1 MAGFKVSEFSGVAN
15 TTDDSLL
22 LLSYTTDNGATFAT
36 RKIRIAD
43 FLDDIDATTKADVGV
58 DHLETLTGAG
68 ADAENL
74 GTFAGSTI
82 ADNVTIKQALTLLEN
97 AVEGKQAIITDGN
110 GLAFTGATLDIDL
123 ATGANALESFT
134 LSGMSDS
141 NHNDTYTVV
150 TAGGSKLKGHAKQS
164 GASVIF
170 DIERE
175 AHYNITL
182 STGTANVDETVKVI
196 KHTGYVY
203 GSGAT
208 RYFANGSSG
217 GVFRYYYWDTVSEVL
232 VAYCSTSGKYEAFHL
247 SGGSGGTSNFI
258 NQLNSTTT
266 SLVGYVSNGSSF
278 TVANSV
284 ADIAEVT
291 NTEEVYP
298 GTTIIRVP
306 SDSVSEVTYGA
317 ASIHPYY
324 IFQNAAANKWVA
336 KTEGGYW
343 TAWYRSAAFDL
354 GTQTLTDD
362 QAAFSL
368 DSTSAFE
375 YITGADDQHGDGTYI
390 PDAADA
396 NVTYLAASAAS
407 FLEFASGK
415 LKVKSIDE
423 DDFASNSADHLP
435 TQQSVKAY
443 VDAQNILDASSAASL
458 YVRLDGASSLAGD
471 LNLNSNKL
479 TNVAT
484 PTVSTDGVNKG
495 YVDTATAGIGVFW
508 EPVHAEADSN
518 ITLSGTQ
525 TIDGYALSVGDRVLV
540 DNQTTASENGI
551 YVVASGA
558 WSRATDADQSAE
570 WLRNKTVF
578 VKFGATNSG
587 NVYAYTGSDSPTI
600 GSDALTFEL
609 KSTAA
614 QIADGSITTAKL
626 DTGAVTDAK
635 ITSMAA
641 NKLTGTIPDARIG
654 ASSVTQHQ
662 GALAVAFSQLTGT
675 IADAQVPSSAVTQHQ
690 ASLSLT
696 KSQISDFSDAD
707 YFSAASGQAVQVEQA
722 AQRQTLG
729 GATNATTLGTF
740 SGSTISD
747 NVSVRTAFQEVET
760 AIESLQISDLTDGG
774 NVVETGDNI
783 NTLIGSTG
791 ADGEPANYLF
801 VVCDQADGS
810 LKFID
815 KTFIEIE

>member
-1 MAGFKVSEFSGVAN
+1 M
-15 TTDDSLL
+15 
-22 LLSYTTDNGATFAT
+22 
-36 RKIRIAD
+36 
-43 FLDDIDATTKADVGV
+43 
-58 DHLETLTGAG
+58 
-68 ADAENL
+68 
-74 GTFAGSTI
+74 
-82 ADNVTIKQALTLLEN
+82 
-97 AVEGKQAIITDGN
+97 
-110 GLAFTGATLDIDL
+110 
-123 ATGANALESFT
+123 
-134 LSGMSDS
+134 
-141 NHNDTYTVV
+141 
-150 TAGGSKLKGHAKQS
+150 
-164 GASVIF
+164 
-170 DIERE
+170 
-175 AHYNITL
+175 
-182 STGTANVDETVKVI
+182 
-196 KHTGYVY
+196 
-203 GSGAT
+203 
-208 RYFANGSSG
+208 
-217 GVFRYYYWDTVSEVL
+217 
-232 VAYCSTSGKYEAFHL
+232 
-247 SGGSGGTSNFI
+247 
-258 NQLNSTTT
+258 
-266 SLVGYVSNGSSF
+266 
-278 TVANSV
+278 
-284 ADIAEVT
+284 
-291 NTEEVYP
+291 
-298 GTTIIRVP
+298 
-306 SDSVSEVTYGA
+306 
-317 ASIHPYY
+317 
-324 IFQNAAANKWVA
+324 
-336 KTEGGYW
+336 
-343 TAWYRSAAFDL
+343 
-354 GTQTLTDD
+354 
-362 QAAFSL
+362 
-368 DSTSAFE
+368 
-375 YITGADDQHGDGTYI
+375 
-390 PDAADA
+390 
-396 NVTYLAASAAS
+396 AASAAS

-508 EPVHAEADSN
+508 EPVNAEADSN

-525 TIDGYALSVGDRVLV
+525 TIDGYTLSVGDRVLV

-551 YVVASGA
+551 YVVASGS

-635 ITSMAA
+635 ITSIAD

-801 VVCDQADGS
+801 VVCDQSDGS